1 MKHSILKRVVPI
13 IIVLLGIVMATIG
26 GAAAQDDSLTF
37 AMVSHGGVG
46 NPFWIVVIKGME
58 DACALLE
65 AECQWLADPVDNV
78 NDMAGYWDDAL
89 ALNPDGIGTT
99 SPNPDVIRGGVETAA
114 EQGIPVIIFNTAD
127 PNVGTDEALP
137 ALFYIGAS
145 EFSGGQNNARRILAE
160 AAADGVTIAGVVCP
174 IQEVGHSGLEAR
186 CAGVESVMD
195 EEGIPVERLTITNDV
210 PASAGTIQDFF
221 AANPTFN
228 AITLLGPNPSS
239 SWNLARSEMGVP
251 ARGEEGYVYATTHDT
266 SQEIYEMIQ
275 GDGLLQAI
283 DQQPYLQGFETIMWL
298 YLNSQFELAP
308 GGDIFT
314 GPGVIDQSNVDAI
327 IELTAA
333 GYR

>member
-1 MKHSILKRVVPI
+1 MVKRSLLVGLLI
-13 IIVLLGIVMATIG
+13 LGIVLASLGMVG
-26 GAAAQDDSLTF
+26 AQDSQLTF

-46 NPFWIVVIKGME
+46 NPFWIVVIKGMD
-58 DACALLE
+58 DACALLN
-65 AECQWLADPVDNV
+65 ANCQWLSDPVDNV

-89 ALNPDGIGTT
+89 ALNPLGIGTT
-99 SPNPDVIRGGVETAA
+99 SPNPDVIRGGVDTAA
-114 EQGIPVIIFNTAD
+114 ERGIPVIIFNTAD
-127 PNVGTDEALP
+127 PNAGKDDALT

-145 EFSGGQNNARRILAE
+145 EFAGGSNNAKRILAE
-160 AAADGVTIAGVVCP
+160 AAADGNTITGVVCP

-195 EEGIPVERLTITNDV
+195 EEGIPVERLTINNDV

-239 SWNLARSEMGVP
+239 SWNLAAQEMGLEP
-251 ARGEEGYVYATTHDT
+251 RQVYATTHDT
-266 SQEIYEMIQ
+266 SQEIYQMIK
-275 GDGLLQAI
+275 DGYLLQAI
-283 DQQPYLQGFETIMWL
+283 DQQPYLQGFQTIMWL

-314 GPGVIDQSNVDAI
+314 GPGVIDGGNVDAV
-327 IELTAA
+327 IELTAG

>member
-1 MKHSILKRVVPI
+1 MNFLKRVLPVLVIVVGI
-13 IIVLLGIVMATIG
+13 ILATIG
-26 GAAAQDDSLTF
+26 GAAAQDGLTF

-58 DACALLE
+58 DACAILE

-99 SPNPDVIRGGVETAA
+99 SPNPDVIRDGVNRAA
-114 EQGIPVIIFNTAD
+114 ELGLPVIVFNTAD
-127 PNVGTDEALP
+127 PNAGTDEALP
-137 ALFYIGAS
+137 TLFYIGAN
-145 EFSGGQNNARRILAE
+145 EFTGGRSNAERILAE
-160 AAADGVTIAGVVCP
+160 AEADGVEITGVVCP

-195 EEGIPVERLTITNDV
+195 EFSIPVQRLTINNDV
-210 PASAGTIQDFF
+210 PASAGTIADFF
-221 AANPTFN
+221 AANPDTN

-239 SWNLARSEMGVP
+239 SWNLAATEMGVP
-251 ARGEEGYVYATTHDT
+251 GRGEEGYIYATTHDT

-275 GDGLLQAI
+275 GDRLLQAI
-283 DQQPYLQGFETIMWL
+283 DQQPYLQGFQTIMWL

-314 GPGVIDQSNVDAI
+314 GPGVIDGSNVEAI
-327 IELTAA
+327 IELTAG